1 VIGPGPAGA
10 APTYVGYDPEH
21 GRRSGDVAVPR
32 SAEGEEPE
40 EPAPQMRTGTH
51 IG

>member
-1 VIGPGPAGA
+1 MIGPGPAGA

-21 GRRSGDVAVPR
+21 GRRSGDVAVPH